1 MARYL
6 YIKTAKP
13 MRHWLRTNIEIK
25 PDTKWIA
32 SLVSGIFNDKQGKY
46 IVWIEY
52 NIQWGITTV
61 IHRTLTAWSWGR
73 HAEAPYTHIDYQL
86 LSVCS
91 VISMLVCTNY
101 YIYVKLY
108 YTLPSSM
115 KNRHIFTKL
124 DVCNWRFGCSEW
136 LYLSPS
142 CYERPH
148 QFTYMYLPVP
158 TATPLGH
165 FYPVFD
171 LMKRLC
177 NWSLIITNLY
187 IYNKF

>member
-1 MARYL
+1 MARCL

-73 HAEAPYTHIDYQL
+73 HAKAPYTHIDYQL

-124 DVCNWRFGCSEW
+124 DVRNWRFGCSEW
-136 LYLSPS
+136 LLSLAILLWAAASVYIHVSASANCDSFGTFLSGIWPD
-142 CYERPH
+142 EAVV
-148 QFTYMYLPVP
+148 QL
-158 TATPLGH
+158 
-165 FYPVFD
+165 
-171 LMKRLC
+171 
-177 NWSLIITNLY
+177 ITNY
-187 IYNKF
+187 H